1 MSILSFIIGL
11 AVLVLVLKVISL
23 PFKIIIKFII
33 NSIVGGIVLWIL
45 AFFGIVVA
53 VNTLMIVLTG
63 LFGIPGLVI
72 ALILT
77 TIF

>member
-1 MSILSFIIGL
+1 MSILSFLIGIV
-11 AVLVLVLKVISL
+11 VLIVVLKIISL
-23 PFKIIIKFII
+23 PFKIILRFIL

-53 VNTLMIVLTG
+53 VNNIMILLTG

-77 TIF
+77 VIL